1 MAAGMV
7 LVLYRACSPRV
18 AALSTI
24 ETTDGVLVAERRD
37 PAAAFAGTTRSPPW
51 MSSRWPTFT
60 GEATWNYLVAPSL
73 FARLPGKIEAHGR
86 TAGRGSVT
94 ARSGDGASQLEAE
107 CPLIEVS
114 DPSKVPWPVAPAN
127 R

>member
-37 PAAAFAGTTRSPPW
+37 PAAAFAGTTRSSPW
-51 MSSRWPTFT
+51 DEFQVAYFHRRGHLELLGRAVPVRPAA
-60 GEATWNYLVAPSL
+60 GE
-73 FARLPGKIEAHGR
+73 
-86 TAGRGSVT
+86 
-94 ARSGDGASQLEAE
+94 D
-107 CPLIEVS
+107 
-114 DPSKVPWPVAPAN
+114 
-127 R
+127 